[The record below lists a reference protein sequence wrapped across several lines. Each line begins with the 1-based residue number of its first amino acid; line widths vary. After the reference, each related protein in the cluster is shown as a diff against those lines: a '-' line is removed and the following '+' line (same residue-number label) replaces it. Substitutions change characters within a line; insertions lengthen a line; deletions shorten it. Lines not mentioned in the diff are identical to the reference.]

1 MAREHHLDR
10 LLLSAIVDTSTADR
24 PRRRVRSEL
33 PVQRVVT
40 LVVCDLEAPGDPARA
55 AAPVRGVRFEV
66 EAGSIA
72 LLTPARAGRTVILCL
87 AGDLPRTAGT
97 VETGDGHARHH
108 IEATSWHLAV
118 SSTPMP
124 SKTMAGDIVA
134 AAGPPSRR
142 AAERLGLG
150 PMLTSFVNELDAP
163 HRILL
168 GFAAALGPNPDIVAL
183 DDPASDLDDHQVAQ
197 VMDAVRDLVD
207 VEGRTV
213 LIASDLHALP
223 AGLRPLV
230 DRIVELTPPAE
241 E

>member
-1 MAREHHLDR
+1 MAPLASFCCAR
-10 LLLSAIVDTSTADR
+10 SASSSGRISRRRTSRASTA
-24 PRRRVRSEL
+24 
-33 PVQRVVT
+33 
-40 LVVCDLEAPGDPARA
+40 
-55 AAPVRGVRFEV
+55 
-66 EAGSIA
+66 
-72 LLTPARAGRTVILCL
+72 
-87 AGDLPRTAGT
+87 
-97 VETGDGHARHH
+97 
-108 IEATSWHLAV
+108 
-118 SSTPMP
+118 SSRWDVGP
-124 SKTMAGDIVA
+124 S
-134 AAGPPSRR
+134 GPPSRR